1 MLSLQSSGIQA
12 STIVLPPQ
20 PNLHLVD
27 HNGCPSPG
35 HHSPLP
41 DEGRRERRTGVEEG
55 LSYLL
60 KLQSGSYTYHSC
72 SHPIVYHIVK
82 WSLQVSRT
90 AGKCSFKPGWVLFLK
105 EKVEHEMWGPA
116 HDQMD

>member
-41 DEGRRERRTGVEEG
+41 DEGRRERRTGVEDRG
-55 LSYLL
+55 RGRSVLSFEVTIW
-60 KLQSGSYTYHSC
+60 KLHISFMLTSYCLPHSQMVT
-72 SHPIVYHIVK
+72 S
-82 WSLQVSRT
+82 
-90 AGKCSFKPGWVLFLK
+90 SFKDGW
-105 EKVEHEMWGPA
+105 EM
-116 HDQMD
+116 QF